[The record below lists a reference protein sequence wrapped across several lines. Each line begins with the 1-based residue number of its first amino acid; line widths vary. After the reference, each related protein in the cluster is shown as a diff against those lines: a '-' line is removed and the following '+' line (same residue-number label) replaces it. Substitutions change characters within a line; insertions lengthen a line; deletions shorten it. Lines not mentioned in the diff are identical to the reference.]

1 MPVGLQSRKALL
13 AWIFLVLL
21 RLLIALSS
29 TSAIHPD
36 EHFQNPEIAAG
47 LLFDYKATVN
57 ALLKTWEWLGDKPCR
72 SIAPVWGSTGLAFA
86 LLRRVAGDGELG
98 GTVVNDLD

>member
-1 MPVGLQSRKALL
+1 MPTGPRSRKVLL
-13 AWIFLVLL
+13 AWILLILL
-21 RLLIALSS
+21 RLLVALSS

-47 LLFDYKATVN
+47 LLFDYKATSN
-57 ALLKTWEWLGDKPCR
+57 ALLRTWEWIGAKPCR

-86 LLRRVAGDGELG
+86 LLKRVAGDGELDT
-98 GTVVNDLD
+98 TV

>member
-1 MPVGLQSRKALL
+1 VLL
-13 AWIFLVLL
+13 AWILLILL
-21 RLLIALSS
+21 RLLVALTS

-47 LLFDYKATVN
+47 LLFDYSATGN
-57 ALLKTWEWLGDKPCR
+57 TLLKTWEWIGAKPCR

-86 LLRRVAGDGELG
+86 LLKRVAGDGELD
-98 GTVVNDLD
+98 TTM